1 MADSF
6 KIVRERGSTS
16 TLFRLYILDQKL
28 PVATAYLRRSADGR
42 TFVSREV
49 NWTSI
54 GYVDLE
60 TTVALV
66 EGLAALILEVEDQ

>member
-6 KIVRERGSTS
+6 KIVRERSS
-16 TLFRLYILDQKL
+16 SAMLLRLYILDQKL
-28 PVATAYLRRSADGR
+28 PVATAYLRKSADGR
-42 TFVSREV
+42 SFVAREI

-60 TTVALV
+60 TSVAMV
-66 EGLAALILEVEDQ
+66 EGMAALILEVEDQ